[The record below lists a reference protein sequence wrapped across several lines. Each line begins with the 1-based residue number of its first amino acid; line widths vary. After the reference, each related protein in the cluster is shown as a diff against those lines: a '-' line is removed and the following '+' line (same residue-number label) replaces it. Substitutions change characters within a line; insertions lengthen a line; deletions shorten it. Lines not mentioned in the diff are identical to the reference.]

1 MSHRLYCSKGNG
13 RSASAG
19 KHVPVED
26 AVNGDKSEGIKE
38 DIPVGRGFANEHARL
53 GEQDQ
58 QEWLT
63 GERFFIDSN
72 KKESPFL
79 SKRQRLKNEILRRVI
94 PWEKINLSLDNFP
107 YYLK

>member
-1 MSHRLYCSKGNG
+1 MSHRLYCSKGDG

-26 AVNGDKSEGIKE
+26 AVNGDKSEGIKV